1 MNTYKQGLADEA
13 ALVARL
19 SRHHVVTP
27 STEFENKVDDI
38 DIYADGIPISIKSQH
53 TAART
58 GNLVFELEVK
68 WRETGEWTP
77 SWYYNSKAVQYL
89 IQVED
94 KVYRVE
100 KDNLTDY
107 VAIAGFDRETVNTA
121 KNVAAQAEMNHPHA
135 QARIG
140 LISLDKLLAAGVAEE
155 VFYPEAPR
163 KLKHYIPRL

>member
-27 STEFENKVDDI
+27 STEFENKVEDI
-38 DIYADGIPISIKSQH
+38 DCHVDGEAVSIKTQH

-77 SWYYNSKAVQYL
+77 SWYHLSRASYYL
-89 IQVED
+89 IQIED

-107 VAIAGFDRETVNTA
+107 VAIAGFDRECVNTA
-121 KNVAAQAEMNHPHA
+121 KSVAAQTAMNHPHS

-140 LISLDKLLAAGVAEE
+140 LISLEKLLAAGVAEE